1 MPKYVI
7 KEGVVEKFLTFFFKA
22 AVNKKNRMIK
32 KALKTDPE
40 LAKRME
46 RVKETSADLA
56 EYLQTRKDLDY

>member
-32 KALKTDPE
+32 KMLKTDPE
-40 LAKRME
+40 LARRME
-46 RVKETSADLA
+46 RAKESSENLA
-56 EYLQTRKDLDY
+56 RYLRTRKDLDY